1 MKIEIKKGERYM
13 RFEQIMFEVGR
24 VAQTL
29 IEEGLIACPDNE
41 ALFKKCY
48 TLAVRFEYDVDIPNA
63 DNPDWGFEAAFFCH
77 VVPALMEQF
86 GTGVGAQEVL
96 A

>member
-1 MKIEIKKGERYM
+1 MEIEIKKGERYM

-24 VAQTL
+24 VAQML
-29 IEEGLIACPDNE
+29 IEVGIIACPDNE
-41 ALFKKCY
+41 ELFKKCY
-48 TLAVRFEYDVDIPNA
+48 TLAVRFEHDVDIPNA
-63 DNPDWGFEAAFFCH
+63 DNPDWDFETAFLCH

-86 GTGVGAQEVL
+86 AVGQEAQ